1 MKILFITAR
10 FPFPPIKGDKV
21 VAYNR
26 LKYFSRKHD
35 ITLLT
40 FADASDMQYVHEV
53 SKYCR
58 EIQCVPFSRLNA
70 LTRIFLQA
78 YKNVPMQVLYYQ
90 SREFRRTLDTL
101 LKCNTY
107 ELIHVFLLRMAPYVS
122 SLTGCPKILELIDSM
137 ELNMERRAHLE
148 RGIKK
153 WIFSEEAKRLS
164 AYERWMTGSYDYSVV
179 VSELDR
185 RTINGARM
193 EVVPNGVN
201 TDEFYPAGAQNK
213 AEDVVIFTGNMSYF
227 PNATAVMY
235 FAETIFPKIQE
246 QRPSVR
252 FRIVGGG
259 ASPKVRNLAKNNNA
273 ISVLGFVDSMAD
285 HINRAKVSVCPL
297 IAGSPGMKLKILES
311 LACGVPVVAT
321 SIGKGDSELGE
332 EDGLYMA
339 DDPDEFAEKVLHIL
353 SNGNNV
359 QNVIAQKIS
368 NAVKNKFSWESSNL
382 KIEKMYSELVK

>member
-1 MKILFITAR
+1 MKILFITSR

-40 FADASDMQYVHEV
+40 FADASDMQYVQEV
-53 SKYCR
+53 SKYCK
-58 EIQCVPFSRLNA
+58 EIHCVPFSRLQA
-70 LTRIFLQA
+70 WTRLFLQG

-90 SREFRRTLDTL
+90 SREFRRTLDAL
-101 LKCNTY
+101 LKFNAY
-107 ELIHVFLLRMAPYVS
+107 DLIHVFLLRMAPYVS
-122 SLTGCPKILELIDSM
+122 ALTGCPKILELIDSM
-137 ELNMERRAHLE
+137 ELNMEKRASLE

-153 WIFSEEAKRLS
+153 WIFAEEARRLS
-164 AYERWMTGSYDYSVV
+164 RYERWMTGHYDHSVV
-179 VSELDR
+179 VSGLDK
-185 RTINGARM
+185 RTISGARM

-201 TDEFYPAGAQNK
+201 TDEFYPAHVQRKDG
-213 AEDVVIFTGNMSYF
+213 DVVIFTGNMSYF
-227 PNATAVMY
+227 PNETAVIY
-235 FAETIFPKIQE
+235 FADTIFPKIQA
-246 QRPSVR
+246 QRPGVQ

-259 ASPKVRNLAKNNNA
+259 ASQKVRNLAKNNKA

-285 HINRAKVSVCPL
+285 HINRVKVSVCPL

-332 EDGLYMA
+332 EDGLYAA
-339 DDPDEFAEKVLHIL
+339 DDPDKFAEKVLHLL
-353 SNGNNV
+353 SNNDD
-359 QNVIAQKIS
+359 QNVISQKIS
-368 NAVKNKFSWESSNL
+368 NAVKNKYSWEASNL
-382 KIEKMYSELVK
+382 RIEKIYSELVK